1 MISIMRKFALIA
13 LCVLLAVVMCVGYI
27 GAEGG
32 ENLVLNPSFESVDKS
47 GEPSD
52 WEVDNPIPIITK
64 LEISDDMA
72 VSGDKS
78 LKISAKGANGRWEAR
93 VRQRV
98 LVEPNKLYK
107 VSLYHR
113 KENIDADITV
123 IIIDP
128 EKKVNDNWVSISYGQ
143 TKIMEEANVKI
154 VDRTIHLHGWEDK
167 DWTVTLIDRGSD
179 LAIGEWVEDWVIIKT
194 PDQTGALLLSV
205 GMKIWMVSDSVIK
218 DGTLYIDDISVVE
231 VQ

>member
-1 MISIMRKFALIA
+1 MRRLALMT
-13 LCVLLAVVMCVGYI
+13 LCVLLAVVMCVSYI

-47 GEPSD
+47 GEPLE

-64 LEISDDMA
+64 LEVSDDTA

-123 IIIDP
+123 IIIEP
-128 EKKVNDNWVSISYGQ
+128 EKNVNDNWVSISYGQ
-143 TKIMEEANVKI
+143 TKIIEDVNAKI

-167 DWTVTLIDRGSD
+167 DWVVTLIDRGSD
-179 LAIGEWVEDWVIIKT
+179 LAREEWVEDWVIIKT
-194 PDQTGALLLSV
+194 PDETEALLLTV
-205 GMKIWMVSDSVIK
+205 GMKIWMVTDSVVK
-218 DGTLYIDDISVVE
+218 DGALYIDDISVVE